1 MESSYLV
8 VFSVVGGALLL
19 LSVLIALIGWSR
31 VSALHARQEELLS
44 LLNTQ
49 VIPKQL
55 EKAVVV
61 AEGSRDRVD
70 TALLELA
77 KFREGVKS
85 EMQRFYS
92 IMRRNEKA
100 AAVVELPGSAPEENI
115 PDEISASALPGSQ
128 VDQDTKEQISKAD
141 LRKQARDAGL

>member
-1 MESSYLV
+1 MDSSYLV

-19 LSVLIALIGWSR
+19 LTVLIAVIGFSR
-31 VSALHARQEELLS
+31 ISAIHARQQELLS

-49 VIPKQL
+49 AVPKQL

-70 TALLELA
+70 TALMELG
-77 KFREGVKS
+77 KFREGVHS

-100 AAVVELPGSAPEENI
+100 AATVEQPNSLPGGDGI
-115 PDEISASALPGSQ
+115 PDEISASSLKPSEEEETQ
-128 VDQDTKEQISKAD
+128 ITKAE
-141 LRKQARDAGL
+141 LRKQARAAGL